1 MRPAGILIRPA
12 RLFIYNKHVLCFK
25 FFNYYAQSQKRNS
38 NLMLNSPGG
47 RIWTQFYD
55 NNELLALAERIELPT
70 YWLQINCTTWLCYA
84 SNIISAQL
92 DSNQRFPVPK
102 TGGVDQTPLCTASF
116 LGGSSTTGLPALLVH
131 FRSLPSGGLPS
142 GGVQNLNW
150 TMHWKL

>member
-1 MRPAGILIRPA
+1 MVNPFHSPVIKAFNSLETPCFYLAVGIL
-12 RLFIYNKHVLCFK
+12 NFK
-25 FFNYYAQSQKRNS
+25 TNICKAI
-38 NLMLNSPGG
+38 PTAG
-47 RIWTQFYD
+47 IWTQFYD

-70 YWLQINCTTWLCYA
+70 YWLQINCTAWLCYA

-131 FRSLPSGGLPS
+131 FRSLPSEGLPS